1 MVQKEAEEMD
11 IDDAEED
18 KEESD
23 LDQEE
28 MLLALENEMQE

>member
-1 MVQKEAEEMD
+1 MD